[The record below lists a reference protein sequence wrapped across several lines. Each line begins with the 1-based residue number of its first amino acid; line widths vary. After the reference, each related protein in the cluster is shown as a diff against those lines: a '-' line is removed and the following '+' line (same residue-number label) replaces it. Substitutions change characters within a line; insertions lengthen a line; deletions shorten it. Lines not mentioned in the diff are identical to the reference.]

1 MPLGSS
7 RPIRG
12 RATFTTVESRNTIP
26 EPRIAAISVQRCAG
40 LMPFTSGCTFSRA
53 AAPSQERLRLL
64 KSGCAF
70 STGRAPR
77 QLVRR
82 CAGVREL
89 ARRDRY
95 GQAARQ
101 WRERADPL
109 RVVVTALVVGE
120 AAVEHEDLAARTQV
134 RALRGL
140 E

>member
-40 LMPFTSGCTFSRA
+40 LMPFTSGCTFS
-53 AAPSQERLRLL
+53 
-64 KSGCAF
+64 
-70 STGRAPR
+70 TGRAPG

-89 ARRDRY
+89 ARRDRD
-95 GQAARQ
+95 GQAVRQ
-101 WRERADPL
+101 WRERADPP
-109 RVVVTALVVGE
+109 RVVVTARVGGE
-120 AAVEHEDLAARTQV
+120 VEVEDEVLAARTQG
-134 RALRGL
+134 RALRGVG
-140 E
+140 EAPAPPR